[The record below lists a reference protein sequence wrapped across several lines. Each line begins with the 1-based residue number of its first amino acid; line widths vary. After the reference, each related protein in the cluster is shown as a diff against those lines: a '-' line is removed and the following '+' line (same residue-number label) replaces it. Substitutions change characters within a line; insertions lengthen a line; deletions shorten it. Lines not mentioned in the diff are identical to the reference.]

1 MNAWIIGFDHFV
13 CPFDGNFSFFFS
25 FLAWF
30 RWDRSEKCLY
40 ACTMMEH
47 ENWGFLD
54 WEFSFGEVD
63 GK

>member
-1 MNAWIIGFDHFV
+1 MIDTICGRRDFYSRFNQ
-13 CPFDGNFSFFFS
+13 S
-25 FLAWF
+25 
-30 RWDRSEKCLY
+30 RSEKCLY